1 MQRGTNVCFGFGK
14 SGHLIKDFPQN
25 KGQAGGNAQ
34 PRPNPQGAEALDLP
48 LRHDA
53 SSLITEVYQ
62 DIGLK
67 HFMHTLRMPQI
78 YLYSLPLDCEL
89 CAFLILQLYRSML
102 EHIIDKE
109 CACPLGFL
117 FAQKQA

>member
-1 MQRGTNVCFGFGK
+1 MKNK
-14 SGHLIKDFPQN
+14 QN
-25 KGQAGGNAQ
+25 KIMTIATRKTKSYCWLEDT
-34 PRPNPQGAEALDLP
+34 PWVSSKEALDLT

-53 SSLITEVYQ
+53 SPLITEVYQ

-102 EHIIDKE
+102 KHSIDKE